1 MDNYH
6 KTGDQKI
13 PTRMFCH
20 ICGHLHK
27 IDFWV
32 PDEIWNEAIH
42 PKWRDTHVCINC
54 FMERADE
61 RLLEW
66 EKDIILIPCSMA
78 TQLKVQQG
86 EEVPDGISAIN
97 EVNGLRKK
105 VEELELI
112 IYGIEEG
119 AAKWESLC
127 ADKDKEIA
135 ELKRH
140 KDQND
145 RMRIWFEERTGLKEE
160 LLSIHMESIDQQ
172 ITDLKA

>member
-1 MDNYH
+1 MD
-6 KTGDQKI
+6 KKPELIEQKI
-13 PTRMFCH
+13 PTRMFCQ

-42 PKWRDTHVCINC
+42 PKWRDTHVCLNC
-54 FMERADE
+54 FMERADQ

-66 EKDIILIPCSMA
+66 DEGIVLMPCSMA
-78 TQLKVQQG
+78 TQLKVQRG
-86 EEVPDGISAIN
+86 EEVPDGMSAIN

-105 VEELELI
+105 IEELELI

-127 ADKDKEIA
+127 AYKD
-135 ELKRH
+135 
-140 KDQND
+140 
-145 RMRIWFEERTGLKEE
+145 
-160 LLSIHMESIDQQ
+160 SQ
-172 ITDLKA
+172 INDLKVKLSGKTFFDPLREKINKAMQEMGDDGA